1 MRHSDKIGF
10 TSRTDGD
17 RFWVFNLRLD
27 GDELRLFDESVRVTH
42 FFQRN

>member
-1 MRHSDKIGF
+1 
-10 TSRTDGD
+10 
-17 RFWVFNLRLD
+17 VFNLRLD